1 MMLLFAIIY
10 ALIVSLSDSL
20 FLLIIES
27 LLPLVILISRH
38 EIIKLKSLVKLN
50 ALNLFMIMTLALTW
64 PEIRAGLIMGVLITW
79 RLNII
84 YIIFAGVIAKLG
96 FTGIYAALVRF
107 HVPEKLRILLLLTM
121 RGIFIMNGR
130 LDSALIALKLRAPE
144 APEMKFI
151 TRFKTFGYV
160 TGNILLQSESRSEKM
175 LQAIKCR
182 GGFGGFN
189 Q

>member
-1 MMLLFAIIY
+1 MILLLVVIY
-10 ALIVSLSDSL
+10 ALIVSLSNSI

-27 LLPLVILISRH
+27 LLPLVILISHH

-144 APEMKFI
+144 MNFI

>member
-1 MMLLFAIIY
+1 MILLFAVVY
-10 ALIVSLSDSL
+10 ALIISLSNSL
-20 FLLIIES
+20 FCLVIES
-27 LLPLVILISRH
+27 LLPVIILINCPGN
-38 EIIKLKSLVKLN
+38 LKSLVKLN

-64 PEIRAGLIMGVLITW
+64 PNFREGVIMGLIITW
-79 RLNII
+79 RLNLI

-121 RGIFIMNGR
+121 RGIFIMNNR

-144 APEMKFI
+144 MKFM
-151 TRFKTFGYV
+151 TRLKTFGYI

-182 GGFGGFN
+182 GGFEGFN
-189 Q
+189 QL